1 MLQPL
6 SNDVTMDDLKIRFDG
21 DSHQID
27 ANTLI
32 NSLLHFTNITQEVNR
47 ELATDRKIEIKVNA
61 LKEGS
66 FLVHII
72 LQSTLIDAIGNLFS
86 KENLE
91 IAGNIVAVVGGIYGA
106 AKFLKGAEPKVLE
119 SNDQSVK
126 IENNSGDVTYIDNRV
141 FNIYQ
146 NNKAVRESI
155 SQEFETLNND
165 SNVTGFEILDKNDN
179 TIVQIQKEEFQAISN
194 VEDNRV
200 LPDERVISKVGTL
213 FIYSLSFDNNAKWSF
228 YYEGN
233 KFSAKINDDEFARL
247 IDSGEKFAKG
257 DTLDAEFEIKQEFY
271 QPANTY
277 VNKSYK
283 IIRILK
289 HNPRTEQGKLDFPTK
304 NV

>member
-1 MLQPL
+1 MLLLTP
-6 SNDVTMDDLKIRFDG
+6 NDVAMDDFKIKFDG
-21 DSHQID
+21 DTHQID

-72 LQSTLIDAIGNLFS
+72 LQSSLIEAVGSLFT

-91 IAGNIVAVVGGIYGA
+91 IAGSIVTVVGGLYGA
-106 AKFLKGAEPKVLE
+106 AKFLKGKEPKVLE
-119 SNDQSVK
+119 SNDTSVK
-126 IENNSGDVTYIDNRV
+126 IENTQGDVTYIDNRV
-141 FNIYQ
+141 FKIYQ
-146 NNKAVRESI
+146 NNKNVRESI
-155 SQEFETLNND
+155 SQEFETLSND
-165 SNVTGFEILDKNDN
+165 PNVTGFEILDKNDKPM
-179 TIVQIQKEEFQAISN
+179 VQIPKEDFQAISN
-194 VEDNRV
+194 VEDNSV
-200 LPDERVISKVGTL
+200 FPDERIITKTGKL
-213 FIYSLSFDNNAKWSF
+213 FISSLSFDINSKWSF

-233 KFSAKINDDEFARL
+233 KFTAKINDDEFVKL

-257 DTLDAEFEIKQEFY
+257 DTLDAEFEIRQEYY

-283 IIRILK
+283 IVRILK
-289 HNPRTEQGKLDFPTK
+289 HNPRTEQGKLDFPK
-304 NV
+304 E

>member
-1 MLQPL
+1 MLLLTP
-6 SNDVTMDDLKIRFDG
+6 NDVAMDDFKIKFDG
-21 DSHQID
+21 DTHQID

-72 LQSTLIDAIGNLFS
+72 LQSSLIEAVGSLFT

-91 IAGNIVAVVGGIYGA
+91 IAGSIVTVVGGLYGA
-106 AKFLKGAEPKVLE
+106 AKFLKGKEPKVLE
-119 SNDQSVK
+119 SNDTSVK
-126 IENNSGDVTYIDNRV
+126 IENIQGDVTYIDNRV
-141 FNIYQ
+141 FKIYQ
-146 NNKAVRESI
+146 NNKNVRESI

-165 SNVTGFEILDKNDN
+165 PNVTGFEILDKNDKPM
-179 TIVQIQKEEFQAISN
+179 VQIPKEDFQAISN
-194 VEDNRV
+194 VEDNSV
-200 LPDERVISKVGTL
+200 LPDERIVTKKGKL
-213 FIYSLSFDNNAKWSF
+213 FIYSLSFDINAKWSF

-233 KFSAKINDDEFARL
+233 KFSAKINDDEFVKL

-257 DTLDAEFEIKQEFY
+257 DTLDAEFEIKQEY
-271 QPANTY
+271 YEPANTY

-283 IIRILK
+283 IIRIIK
-289 HNPRTEQGKLDFPTK
+289 HNPRNEQGKLDFPK
-304 NV
+304 R

>member
-1 MLQPL
+1 MLLLTP
-6 SNDVTMDDLKIRFDG
+6 NDVAMDDFKIKFDG
-21 DSHQID
+21 DTHQID

-72 LQSTLIDAIGNLFS
+72 LQSSLIEAVGSLFT

-91 IAGNIVAVVGGIYGA
+91 IAGSIVTVVGGLYGA
-106 AKFLKGAEPKVLE
+106 AKFLKGKEPKVLE
-119 SNDQSVK
+119 SNDTSVK
-126 IENNSGDVTYIDNRV
+126 IENTQGDVTYIDNRV
-141 FNIYQ
+141 FKIYQ
-146 NNKAVRESI
+146 NNKNVRESI

-165 SNVTGFEILDKNDN
+165 PNVTGFEILDKNDKPM
-179 TIVQIQKEEFQAISN
+179 VQIPKEDFQAISN
-194 VEDNRV
+194 VEDNSV
-200 LPDERVISKVGTL
+200 LPDERVVTKIGKL
-213 FIYSLSFDNNAKWSF
+213 FIYSLSFDINAKWSF

-233 KFSAKINDDEFARL
+233 KFSAKINDDEFVKL

-257 DTLDAEFEIKQEFY
+257 DTLDAEFEIKQEY
-271 QPANTY
+271 YEPANTY

-283 IIRILK
+283 IIRIIK
-289 HNPRTEQGKLDFPTK
+289 HNPRTEQGRLDFPK
-304 NV
+304 K